1 MVVAF
6 RRCGRWIVQ
15 SVPIL
20 ELRIAARG
28 EPPVVHRKMRFG
40 IPIVPQLW
48 IVHIAKLWIYSYFAA
63 RRERTVQATA
73 NVRSDDSAL
82 GHGLIIVLEAVG
94 ECTKMADHF

>member
-1 MVVAF
+1 MVAAF
-6 RRCGRWIVQ
+6 RRRGRWIVQ
-15 SVPIL
+15 SVPVL

-40 IPIVPQLW
+40 IPIVTQLW

-82 GHGLIIVLEAVG
+82 GHG
-94 ECTKMADHF
+94 